1 MFVFLL
7 VQLSLAGASHVSW
20 HLPLPAS
27 LIPLNSTQGVTVMM
41 QETTHKISFWTA
53 FQHLVTQQTQTFCSI
68 ATSVTI
74 LNHLAS
80 GVAPVDPIYDPYGYW
95 TQESFF
101 DECTEEI
108 LPRTLVSEI
117 GSTLDQA
124 GGMLACHNVSVSVVK
139 ANETTVSAFREVL
152 KESFTKG
159 HQIASNFYR
168 TSLGEVG
175 GGHFSPLMAYAE
187 ADDLVLLADV
197 ARFKYPPVWVPVPE
211 FYDAMHTIDS
221 TSGLYRGFIV
231 VAS

>member
-1 MFVFLL
+1 
-7 VQLSLAGASHVSW
+7 VQFSLGLSTASHIGW

-27 LIPLNSTQGVTVMM
+27 LIALNSTHGITVMM
-41 QETTHKISFWTA
+41 QETTHKTSFWTA

-80 GVAPVDPIYDPYGYW
+80 DIAPVDPIYDPYGYW

-101 DECTEEI
+101 DECTEQI
-108 LPRTLVSEI
+108 ISRNVVSEI

-139 ANETTVSAFREVL
+139 ANETTLTSFRDVL
-152 KESFTKG
+152 KESFSKG
-159 HQIASNFYR
+159 YQIASNFYR

-175 GGHFSPLMAYAE
+175 GGHFSPLMAYSE
-187 ADDLVLLADV
+187 SDDLVLLADV
-197 ARFKYPPVWVPVPE
+197 ARFKYPPVWVPVPQ
-211 FYDAMHTIDS
+211 FYDAMYTIDS
-221 TSGLYRGFIV
+221 ASGSYRGFIV
-231 VAS
+231 VAR